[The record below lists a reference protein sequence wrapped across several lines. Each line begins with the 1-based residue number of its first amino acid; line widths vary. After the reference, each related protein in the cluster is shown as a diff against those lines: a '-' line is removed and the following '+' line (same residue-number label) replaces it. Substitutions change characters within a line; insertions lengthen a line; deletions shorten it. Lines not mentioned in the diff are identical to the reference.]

1 MNLLELTTVLEDDA
15 RARTRPAVNVSTQ
28 LVRETESLLRE
39 VDCLLWELTED
50 PELMSAVRQE
60 IERLRGRTGS

>member
-1 MNLLELTTVLEDDA
+1 MNLLELATVLEADA
-15 RARTRPAVNVSTQ
+15 RARARPAGHVSTQ
-28 LVRETESLLRE
+28 LVRVTASLLRE